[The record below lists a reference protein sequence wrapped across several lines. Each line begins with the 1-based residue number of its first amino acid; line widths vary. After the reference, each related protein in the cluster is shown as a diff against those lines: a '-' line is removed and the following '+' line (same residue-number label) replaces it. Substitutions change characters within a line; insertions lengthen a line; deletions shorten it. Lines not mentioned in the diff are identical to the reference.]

1 MYRWRDMFSPRQL
14 ICHGISIEVF
24 REMLDADQT
33 TGRLSEVRKAAY
45 GYLAFSLDK
54 LRDYNSRMTRWHAG
68 REVVAGTFDRH
79 DFSFKWSYAEMAPLI
94 TGLGYDW
101 AIEQTAKCIR
111 ELVTLVHPE
120 RADGAGSLLDVAETG
135 STTDHCCPTDFQM
148 KAA

>member
-1 MYRWRDMFSPRQL
+1 MFSPRQL

-79 DFSFKWSYAEMAPLI
+79 DFSFKWSAEI
-94 TGLGYDW
+94 
-101 AIEQTAKCIR
+101 
-111 ELVTLVHPE
+111 
-120 RADGAGSLLDVAETG
+120 
-135 STTDHCCPTDFQM
+135 
-148 KAA
+148 